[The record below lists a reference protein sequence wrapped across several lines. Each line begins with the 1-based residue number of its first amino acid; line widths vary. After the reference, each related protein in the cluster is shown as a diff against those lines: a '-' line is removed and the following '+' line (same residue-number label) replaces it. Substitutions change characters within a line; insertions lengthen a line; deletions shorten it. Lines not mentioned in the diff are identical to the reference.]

1 MDQILHVL
9 TSLNVSIAGLVLAL
23 DLLRGHR
30 LSTLLH
36 LVLHVVKDSVKVDW
50 VELDGNFDCRVLLE
64 VYEWL
69 LTLLWVH
76 HARGAFD
83 ALSLLHR
90 DFFSVEYHQLD
101 QPFNDNHTIV
111 RLSRDRIVDQ

>member
-9 TSLNVSIAGLVLAL
+9 TSLNVSIAGLVLAF

-50 VELDGNFDCRVLLE
+50 VELDGNFDRRVLLE

-83 ALSLLHR
+83 TLSLFHR
-90 DFFSVEYHQLD
+90 DFFAIEYHQLD
-101 QPFNDNHTIV
+101 
-111 RLSRDRIVDQ
+111 